1 LNNGP
6 TADAISAF
14 RAVRL
19 RAFRNDAS
27 KVGSIPTDYDGFRE
41 AIIKERKLELSN
53 ESLRKTDLTRWGIL
67 YEHLTAEK
75 EKLYQLARREG
86 AYADVD
92 VYRAYKTV
100 KGVMQNPVVA
110 VPYVSM
116 SDADIAALNL
126 SAVEMT
132 TLNTLN

>member
-1 LNNGP
+1 MLRYSDVLLMHAEALNELNNGP

-27 KVGSIPTDYDGFRE
+27 KVGAIPTDYDGFRE

-67 YEHLTAEK
+67 
-75 EKLYQLARREG
+75 
-86 AYADVD
+86 
-92 VYRAYKTV
+92 
-100 KGVMQNPVVA
+100 
-110 VPYVSM
+110 M
-116 SDADIAALNL
+116 SI
-126 SAVEMT
+126 
-132 TLNTLN
+132 